1 MMKKSSED
9 KCAFLVHQNNYLFL
23 MKNRWFE
30 IFDEI
35 KENPECFR
43 RYYPMVRVRL
53 DDTSC
58 WLVYAYVVN
67 DDFYRYCEEMQE
79 R

>member
-9 KCAFLVHQNNYLFL
+9 KCAFWFIKQVPFL
-23 MKNRWFE
+23 MKNRWFD